1 MQVTGEDIENIQMK
15 TNLKDLK
22 NRYYEYD
29 LEFD

>member
-22 NRYYEYD
+22 NRYYD